1 MSQDFQRHQW
11 TDLFIRRPVLAIVVS
26 LLILL
31 LGLKAVGSLPVN
43 QYPQTQN
50 AVVTITTT
58 YFGADPE
65 TIAGF
70 ITQPLEGAIAQA
82 QGIDYLS
89 SVSISGVSTITGTL
103 RLNYDSNQALTQI
116 NT

>member
-43 QYPQTQN
+43 QS
-50 AVVTITTT
+50 A
-58 YFGADPE
+58 
-65 TIAGF
+65 
-70 ITQPLEGAIAQA
+70 
-82 QGIDYLS
+82 
-89 SVSISGVSTITGTL
+89 SIRFVGESF
-103 RLNYDSNQALTQI
+103 
-116 NT
+116 